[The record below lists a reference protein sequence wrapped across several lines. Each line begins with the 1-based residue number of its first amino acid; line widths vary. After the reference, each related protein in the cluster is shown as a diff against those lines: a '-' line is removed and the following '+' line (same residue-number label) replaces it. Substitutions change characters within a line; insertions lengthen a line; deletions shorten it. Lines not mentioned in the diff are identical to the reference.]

1 MNSHIRLKLFIS
13 FLLSML
19 ILCASV
25 PLEAGGKPVIY
36 GKVFFQTST
45 GFKKPMARAK
55 IQLLEL
61 KRGQPPGKVLYQTYT
76 SHRGE
81 FAFYR
86 LLKGRYYLRVVFNNE
101 IYFQLKDN
109 KKVKESVVDVINP
122 SKSIE
127 LPDIIV
133 SR

>member
-1 MNSHIRLKLFIS
+1 MNIHIRLKLFIS

-36 GKVFFQTST
+36 GKVFFQTTT

-55 IQLLEL
+55 IQLLEY
-61 KRGQPPGKVLYQTYT
+61 KRGQPPGKVMYQTYT
-76 SHRGE
+76 TYRGD

-86 LLKGRYYLRVVFNNE
+86 LLKGMYYLRVVFNNE
-101 IYFQLKDN
+101 FYFQLKRN
-109 KKVKESVVDVINP
+109 QKLKVSVVGVKAP
-122 SKSIE
+122 TQSVK